1 MGAAG
6 IIVVTVGRHVSGYD
20 YRVGWKGMVYPRITL
35 SASVS
40 LCSIP
45 NRKSAAQWSMT
56 HTTRLE
62 YWELRMEEGWM
73 AE

>member
-1 MGAAG
+1 MDAAG
-6 IIVVTVGRHVSGYD
+6 IVVVTVGGHVSGYD
-20 YRVGWKGMVYPRITL
+20 YRVEGDGVSKDHPL
-35 SASVS
+35 LFSASVS

-45 NRKSAAQWSMT
+45 NWKSAAQWSMT

-62 YWELRMEEGWM
+62 YWELT